1 MLDDANQPLCSM
13 KHPQPMMVHRLLVM
27 IWFFYLR
34 SLMSPKL
41 VFQLRQR
48 RSIVSRPGG
57 HLWWRLLTVSIWS
70 LIKVYL
76 PGRLLLL
83 KYRGRLSGR
92 SLFVSPSV
100 KGGVQPNR
108 YSVKKGLGSGFSLV
122 LLAGLSSV
130 LDDLSGLWSSVFCAS
145 LYMYIIHLM
154 VLLRRRE
161 DYEFSSGVLQAY
173 AVVVDGMVP
182 MSWHLL
188 YLVVVVFVLSAYQ
201 ALLKDADFPEDD
213 VELRVENT
221 KPLKRAEI
229 KIVSLYLLGIYPL
242 TWLWMIVLTIK
253 ESKSGRYLSISPSVR
268 GESSPHALTNLYALG
283 KGLAK
288 GCTLICFAGVGK
300 FLDEFRRLWAVLLYV
315 SVYLY
320 ILHVAYIYRRKE
332 DFDICSGFLQICF
345 TFFCGICPTI
355 WHLLPLTALTLILSV
370 YNSILKDGAFPP
382 PPTNDVMPTVTGHEK
397 EEVEHEKEEVE
408 AGLEPPSPPAVQNSE
423 DAVQNSENAVQ
434 ISENLEN
441 AVQISENSET
451 AAPNSENPSTNL
463 QDHVSSI
470 PSSAVN
476 IPTRAASNKQVDVL
490 TDISSADHALPVDA
504 VIVNTTKPS
513 SSTAADSNPETEQLG
528 FGFKK
533 KQPPV
538 KLADYVTSL
547 IYTPSPSATPYPIDN
562 FVSSSQFSDTYR
574 AYLFAIT
581 SGNEPRNY
589 QEDIVDENWRYV
601 VKDEIEALEE
611 NGTWTVEDLPQ
622 GKKAIGCKWVFR
634 LKFNADGTLERHKA
648 RHVVLGNNQ
657 KEGIDYSETFAPV
670 AKMITVRA
678 FLQQA
683 ASLDWQVHQMD
694 VYNMFLHGD
703 LNEEVYMKFP
713 PGFRTNDDTKVCRLR
728 KSLYGLKQAPRCW
741 FAKLGSALKSYGF
754 EQDVSDYSLFILAKG
769 IEVACSPAG
778 IYLCQR
784 KYALE
789 IIAEAGLMGVK
800 PITFPLEQNHKL
812 SLAKD
817 GVFPDLTRYR
827 RLVGR
832 LIYLGNTRPELSY
845 AIHILSQFM
854 NEPQHAHWNAAL
866 RVVRYLKNSPG
877 QGILLRANTPLI
889 LTAWCDSDH
898 GACPLTQRS
907 LTGWFI
913 QLGDSPLSWKT
924 RKHDVVSRSSAEA
937 EYRAMANTVSELLW
951 LRELLP
957 TLGVEVTAPITL
969 YYDSLS
975 AIMLAANPV
984 FHARTN
990 HVCRDVHFVRD
1001 EIIRGVIATKHV
1013 NTKSQLADIMT
1024 KALGRQQ
1031 FEDFLV
1037 KLGVCNLHTPP

>member
-1 MLDDANQPLCSM
+1 M
-13 KHPQPMMVHRLLVM
+13 H
-27 IWFFYLR
+27 
-34 SLMSPKL
+34 
-41 VFQLRQR
+41 
-48 RSIVSRPGG
+48 
-57 HLWWRLLTVSIWS
+57 
-70 LIKVYL
+70 
-76 PGRLLLL
+76 
-83 KYRGRLSGR
+83 
-92 SLFVSPSV
+92 
-100 KGGVQPNR
+100 
-108 YSVKKGLGSGFSLV
+108 
-122 LLAGLSSV
+122 
-130 LDDLSGLWSSVFCAS
+130 
-145 LYMYIIHLM
+145 IIHLM

-173 AVVVDGMVP
+173 AVVVAGMVP

-221 KPLKRAEI
+221 KPLKHAKI

-288 GCTLICFAGVGK
+288 GCTLIFFAGV
-300 FLDEFRRLWAVLLYV
+300 
-315 SVYLY
+315 
-320 ILHVAYIYRRKE
+320 
-332 DFDICSGFLQICF
+332 
-345 TFFCGICPTI
+345 
-355 WHLLPLTALTLILSV
+355 
-370 YNSILKDGAFPP
+370 DGAFPP

-397 EEVEHEKEEVE
+397 EEVEREKEEVE

-423 DAVQNSENAVQ
+423 DAVQNSENTVQ

-441 AVQISENSET
+441 

-490 TDISSADHALPVDA
+490 TDISSADHASPVDA

-562 FVSSSQFSDTYR
+562 FVSSSQFSDIYQ

-611 NGTWTVEDLPQ
+611 N
-622 GKKAIGCKWVFR
+622 
-634 LKFNADGTLERHKA
+634 
-648 RHVVLGNNQ
+648 
-657 KEGIDYSETFAPV
+657 

-817 GVFPDLTRYR
+817 GIFPDLTRYR

-854 NEPQHAHWNAAL
+854 NEP
-866 RVVRYLKNSPG
+866 
-877 QGILLRANTPLI
+877 TLI
-889 LTAWCDSDH
+889 
-898 GACPLTQRS
+898 G
-907 LTGWFI
+907 
-913 QLGDSPLSWKT
+913 
-924 RKHDVVSRSSAEA
+924 
-937 EYRAMANTVSELLW
+937 M
-951 LRELLP
+951 LP
-957 TLGVEVTAPITL
+957 SV
-969 YYDSLS
+969 
-975 AIMLAANPV
+975 
-984 FHARTN
+984 
-990 HVCRDVHFVRD
+990 
-1001 EIIRGVIATKHV
+1001 
-1013 NTKSQLADIMT
+1013 
-1024 KALGRQQ
+1024 
-1031 FEDFLV
+1031 
-1037 KLGVCNLHTPP
+1037 